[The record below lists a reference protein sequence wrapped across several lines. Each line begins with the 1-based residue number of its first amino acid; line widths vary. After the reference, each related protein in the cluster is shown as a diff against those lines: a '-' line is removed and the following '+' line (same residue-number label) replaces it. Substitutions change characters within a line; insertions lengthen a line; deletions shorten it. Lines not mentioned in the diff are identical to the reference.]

1 VAVVKAGMWNEF
13 PQHRG
18 CGLQGASAMAIH
30 RKRNRGERT
39 PDRHESDNNT
49 VLPTEGR
56 CRSDPC
62 GRSVAGCD
70 EWGDHKGRPYNGRC
84 WTTPLVRP
92 LRRYVCVDPPIPA
105 DRLKRSTSPVSGLWV
120 HFTFS
125 QRRFRFGLSRELVI
139 CVGYSLHGSL
149 GFPILCFLRGYTH
162 LLGTRAPMIRIIDE
176 LTKLPHYLS
185 PFTSISSSANA
196 DTRPPGFPGKGP
208 VSCHVG
214 NRT

>member
-1 VAVVKAGMWNEF
+1 MKAGMWNEF
-13 PQHRG
+13 PQHRR

-30 RKRNRGERT
+30 RKRN
-39 PDRHESDNNT
+39 DNNAL
-49 VLPTEGR
+49 LPTEG
-56 CRSDPC
+56 CRGDPC
-62 GRSVAGCD
+62 GRPVAGCD
-70 EWGDHKGRPYNGRC
+70 EWAATTVAPTTGDVG
-84 WTTPLVRP
+84 
-92 LRRYVCVDPPIPA
+92 
-105 DRLKRSTSPVSGLWV
+105 LKRSTSPVSGLWV